1 MEENMT
7 VMKKGNKKN
16 EKNNKSVSITK
27 SQLLLSIIA
36 IVIGIITLIGASYAV
51 LRISNTSERKN
62 VLNTGSFQIDFTTG
76 EVITI
81 DNMGPMSKAEGMNT
95 KSFTF
100 TITNNGT
107 MDANYKVYLDE
118 NLSDNTHP
126 ISNVPS
132 TEYLMISYR
141 TGDSDFT
148 EPVSIQSLY
157 DSNTLVLNKQLASQ
171 ESITYEM
178 KIWLD
183 EAAGNEYQNT
193 TYSARIAVEST
204 QINYAI
210 VTDEIMTNS
219 IVLTSTTGDALLDY
233 KIYGNTETIDG
244 SLKSVGDLVTD
255 GAYKGKYKIGLTSS
269 STVNGKSLVKSAD
282 IYLDEPLRSY
292 DDTHADYIDFDQLEV
307 VRYTKEENNT
317 VVLLDEATTKKIAL
331 PYVQTYTED
340 TTIEAKTAI
349 TPSKMEFKYF
359 KDE

>member
-1 MEENMT
+1 MEATMAT
-7 VMKKGNKKN
+7 NKKKDKKKV
-16 EKNNKSVSITK
+16 KNNNSVSITK

-36 IVIGIITLIGASYAV
+36 IIIGLITLIGASYAV
-51 LRISNTSERKN
+51 LRVANTSERKN
-62 VLNTGSFQIDFTTG
+62 VLNTGSFQVDFTTG

-81 DNMGPMSKAEGMNT
+81 NNMGPMSTSEGMNT
-95 KSFTF
+95 NSFKF
-100 TITNNGT
+100 TITNSGT

-118 NLSDNTHP
+118 NLSDDTHT

-157 DSNTLVLNKQLASQ
+157 DGNTLVLNKQLASQ

-183 EAAGNEYQNT
+183 KDAGNEYQNT

-204 QINYAI
+204 QINDDIA
-210 VTDEIMTNS
+210 TDEVTS
-219 IVLTSTTGDALLDY
+219 DSVVLTSTTGVPLLDY
-233 KIYGNTETIDG
+233 KIYGNTETVNG
-244 SLKSVGDLVTD
+244 SLSSVGDLVTD
-255 GAYKGKYKIGLTSS
+255 GTYKGKYKIGLTSS
-269 STVNGKSLVKSAD
+269 STVNGNSLVKSAD
-282 IYLDEPLRSY
+282 IYLDEPLRRY
-292 DDTHADYIDFDQLEV
+292 DDTHADYIDFNQLVV

-317 VVLLDEATTKKIAL
+317 IVLLSEPTTKKIAL
-331 PYVQTYTED
+331 PYIQTYTED
-340 TTIEAKTAI
+340 TTIAVKTAVI
-349 TPSKMEFKYF
+349 PSKMEFKYF